1 MGSNCA
7 PLVAYLYLFCFE
19 RDFML
24 SLSDNK
30 QADAIETF
38 TVPQDF

>member
-1 MGSNCA
+1 MGSYCA
-7 PLVAYLYLFCFE
+7 PPVAYLYLFCFE

-30 QADAIETF
+30 QADAIEIF
-38 TVPQDF
+38 AVPQYI